1 MYPNDCSGKIIYSS
15 SSNPYLTSSTYIAR
29 NPYYTS
35 MEDLRRLLKID
46 SIDTNGDTK
55 ARINSSFYTPRKI
68 IFNDPVS
75 VVFWQDGTKTIV
87 RRTKGEKFN
96 KYTAFTAALAKK
108 IFGNNTR
115 VNAIVKSG
123 IDQKEKDAAKK
134 AKMAK
139 KNVRNPFLEDL

>member
-1 MYPNDCSGKIIYSS
+1 MYSNDCGGQIIYSDM
-15 SSNPYLTSSTYIAR
+15 SNPGYLTSTTHITT

-35 MEDLRRLLKID
+35 IEDLGRVLKTQIEVTD
-46 SIDTNGDTK
+46 DAIK
-55 ARINSSFYTPRKI
+55 VRINPDLYTPRKI
-68 IFNDPVS
+68 IINYPVS

-87 RRTKGEKFN
+87 RRAKGEKFN

-115 VNAIVKSG
+115 VNAIVNSG

-134 AKMAK
+134 AKMVK
-139 KNVRNPFLEDL
+139 KNS

>member
-1 MYPNDCSGKIIYSS
+1 MYSNDCGGKITYSTT
-15 SSNPYLTSSTYIAR
+15 SNPYMTSSTYIYR

-35 MEDLRRLLKID
+35 YEDLKKLLKVKIE
-46 SIDTNGDTK
+46 DTDGDTE
-55 ARINSSFYTPRKI
+55 ACIDPNFYTPRKI

-75 VVFWQDGTKTIV
+75 VVFWKDGTKTIV

-139 KNVRNPFLEDL
+139 KNS

>member
-1 MYPNDCSGKIIYSS
+1 MYSNDYGGKITFSTT
-15 SSNPYLTSSTYIAR
+15 SNPHIAM
-29 NPYYTS
+29 NPYYDAS
-35 MEDLRRLLKID
+35 VEDVRRFLKTI
-46 SIDTNGDTK
+46 TGDT
-55 ARINSSFYTPRKI
+55 YTPRKI

>member
-1 MYPNDCSGKIIYSS
+1 MYSNDCCGKIFYSTT
-15 SSNPYLTSSTYIAR
+15 SNPYLTSSKYVVR
-29 NPYYTS
+29 SPYYSTS
-35 MEDLRRLLKID
+35 VEDLRRFLK
-46 SIDTNGDTK
+46 TVTGDTDSDTE
-55 ARINSSFYTPRKI
+55 ARIDLNFYTPRKI

-139 KNVRNPFLEDL
+139 KNS

>member
-1 MYPNDCSGKIIYSS
+1 MYPNDCYGYSHMS
-15 SSNPYLTSSTYIAR
+15 TNFDGTTVSN
-29 NPYYTS
+29 YTS
-35 MEDLRRLLKID
+35 VENLSLSRWLLKIK
-46 SIDTNGDTK
+46 NGDADGDTE
-55 ARINSSFYTPRKI
+55 AHIDPSFYTPRKI

-75 VVFWQDGTKTIV
+75 VVFWNDGTKTIV

-139 KNVRNPFLEDL
+139 KNS

>member
-1 MYPNDCSGKIIYSS
+1 MYPNDCSGKITYSS

-35 MEDLRRLLKID
+35 IENLSGLLKVD
-46 SIDTNGDTK
+46 
-55 ARINSSFYTPRKI
+55 FYTPRKI

-115 VNAIVKSG
+115 VNAIVKNG

-139 KNVRNPFLEDL
+139 KNS